1 MRRLGYNP
9 GRDQLGAKK
18 SWVRLSTLAF
28 AYPNCERLANLVRGE
43 TGDRRNVPQSEK
55 MENVPSVPSFFVRR
69 TAVTSLNMQGTGANL
84 GHQPFCILA
93 DHSAVL
99 LRT

>member
-18 SWVRLSTLAF
+18 SWARLSTLAF
-28 AYPNCERLANLVRGE
+28 AYPNCERLATLVRGE

-55 MENVPSVPSFFVRR
+55 MENVPSVPSFFVP
-69 TAVTSLNMQGTGANL
+69 VSSSPVSSSPVSSSPVSSPYQGRGDEIK
-84 GHQPFCILA
+84 GKV
-93 DHSAVL
+93 D
-99 LRT
+99 